1 MKKKI
6 IFQKCNFNY
15 IYFLFNIIMT
25 FINLLIEYKLYP
37 QDETELDE
45 SEYKYYL
52 PLQMI
57 NYLYTYNIS
66 DFLAVIPYLIRK
78 RILKNKEVNIDKSK
92 LIYISGEKSE
102 LKKKKKEIILHFI
115 LIGVFDFLQKF
126 AYVLYNIIFPDKDFV
141 INPFSCTTQLEI
153 IFQFLC
159 CYFILKIFFYKL
171 QYLALF
177 LNIGI
182 FVIILIIDIVNIF
195 KFNLIDGNIY
205 YFFALSIIFYCNEY
219 ALVKKIFL
227 YGYISIY
234 FFMLIKGAIVL
245 IFVLIF
251 SLIMF
256 AAKKEVFIRI
266 GFFLTHK
273 KYILLIIARIFSTFF
288 LSMFLWLIIDRF
300 SPNYLPFSLIFN
312 EIIYFIVDLICST
325 DNYKSISWDLY
336 FRIVLYVISFIGVM
350 IHNEIVVINICNLGS
365 DTKYFLDLKLE
376 NEELFTNTDNPE
388 IIKRYETYEMD
399 SVNEDDK

>member
-6 IFQKCNFNY
+6 IFQKRNFNY

-159 CYFILKIFFYKL
+159 CYFILKIYFYKL

-219 ALVKKIFL
+219 ALVKKIFYMDIYL
-227 YGYISIY
+227 YIS
-234 FFMLIKGAIVL
+234 L
-245 IFVLIF
+245 
-251 SLIMF
+251 
-256 AAKKEVFIRI
+256 
-266 GFFLTHK
+266 
-273 KYILLIIARIFSTFF
+273 
-288 LSMFLWLIIDRF
+288 
-300 SPNYLPFSLIFN
+300 
-312 EIIYFIVDLICST
+312 C
-325 DNYKSISWDLY
+325 
-336 FRIVLYVISFIGVM
+336 
-350 IHNEIVVINICNLGS
+350 
-365 DTKYFLDLKLE
+365 
-376 NEELFTNTDNPE
+376 
-388 IIKRYETYEMD
+388 
-399 SVNEDDK
+399 

>member
-1 MKKKI
+1 M
-6 IFQKCNFNY
+6 
-15 IYFLFNIIMT
+15 
-25 FINLLIEYKLYP
+25 
-37 QDETELDE
+37 
-45 SEYKYYL
+45 
-52 PLQMI
+52 
-57 NYLYTYNIS
+57 
-66 DFLAVIPYLIRK
+66 AVIPYLIRK

-159 CYFILKIFFYKL
+159 CYFILKIYFYKL
-171 QYLALF
+171 QYFALF

-219 ALVKKIFL
+219 ASVKKIFL

-288 LSMFLWLIIDRF
+288 LSIFLWLIIDRF

-336 FRIVLYVISFIGVM
+336 FRIVLNVISFIGVM

>member
-1 MKKKI
+1 M
-6 IFQKCNFNY
+6 
-15 IYFLFNIIMT
+15 
-25 FINLLIEYKLYP
+25 
-37 QDETELDE
+37 
-45 SEYKYYL
+45 
-52 PLQMI
+52 
-57 NYLYTYNIS
+57 
-66 DFLAVIPYLIRK
+66 AVIPYLIRK

-205 YFFALSIIFYCNEY
+205 YFFALSIIFYCN
-219 ALVKKIFL
+219 
-227 YGYISIY
+227 
-234 FFMLIKGAIVL
+234 
-245 IFVLIF
+245 
-251 SLIMF
+251 
-256 AAKKEVFIRI
+256 
-266 GFFLTHK
+266 
-273 KYILLIIARIFSTFF
+273 
-288 LSMFLWLIIDRF
+288 
-300 SPNYLPFSLIFN
+300 
-312 EIIYFIVDLICST
+312 
-325 DNYKSISWDLY
+325 
-336 FRIVLYVISFIGVM
+336 
-350 IHNEIVVINICNLGS
+350 
-365 DTKYFLDLKLE
+365 
-376 NEELFTNTDNPE
+376 
-388 IIKRYETYEMD
+388 
-399 SVNEDDK
+399 